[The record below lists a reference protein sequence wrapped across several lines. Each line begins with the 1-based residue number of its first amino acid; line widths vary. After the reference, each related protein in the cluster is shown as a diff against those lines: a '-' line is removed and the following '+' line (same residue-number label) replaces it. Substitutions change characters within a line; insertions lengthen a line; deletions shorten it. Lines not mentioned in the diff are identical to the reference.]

1 MGLVGVYEQGINLY
15 YVFVLVGWYLCWY
28 VGVQFVVLVVI
39 DGELIVYLE
48 DFDGD
53 GMLVF
58 FDYLFYLCIIV
69 YIVCGFD
76 DMVWLGVQVMI
87 FWLGSDFGLVWFI
100 DQVV

>member
-1 MGLVGVYEQGINLY
+1 M
-15 YVFVLVGWYLCWY
+15 
-28 VGVQFVVLVVI
+28 VLVVI

-76 DMVWLGVQVMI
+76 DMVWLGV
-87 FWLGSDFGLVWFI
+87 
-100 DQVV
+100 